1 MGSLRT
7 KILLRDKGIVVDE
20 SSLVARFK
28 KKRWIGVSAP
38 NKNKGAMVAFGDR
51 AAEMLYAQP
60 PHLEVISPMIRGIVT
75 DVEAGIVLANKTL
88 SMALQVPSPHPF
100 IFKPQILLA
109 HSLGLADVELRA
121 AEHVWRMA
129 GVDKVVLVVG
139 LEAVAGFLE
148 KNQGVGPKFI
158 LDIGG
163 EKTESGIVTPDGV
176 IVGNWL
182 KHGGKDIDTALAY
195 YCKMR
200 YNLAVGSRGAMRIK
214 HSLDEESV
222 LIRGKDLGNGLP
234 KSIMVKSAEL
244 EEAIA
249 LEKAKIAKLVLNVLE
264 KAPSGLSETVV
275 NNGLFLCGGGARLSG
290 LSDYLSSEL
299 KLLVNVID
307 EPEYA
312 LVRGLSGWL

>member
-1 MGSLRT
+1 
-7 KILLRDKGIVVDE
+7 LRDKGVVVDE
-20 SSLVARFK
+20 ASLVARFK

-38 NKNKGAMVAFGDR
+38 NRNKNGLIAFGDR

-60 PHLEVISPMIRGIVT
+60 PHLEVVSPMIRGIVT
-75 DVEAGIVLANKTL
+75 DVEAGILLANKTL
-88 SMALQVPSPHPF
+88 SMAMQVPTTSSF
-100 IFKPQILLA
+100 ILKPQILLA

-121 AEHVWRMA
+121 AEHIWKMA
-129 GVDKVVLVVG
+129 GVDRVVGVVG

-148 KNQGVGPKFI
+148 RSQGVGPKFL

-163 EKTESGIVTPDGV
+163 EKTECGIVTPDGV

-200 YNLAVGSRGAMRIK
+200 YNLAVGARGAMRIK
-214 HSLDEESV
+214 HALSEESV
-222 LIRGKDLGNGLP
+222 LIRGKDLANGLP
-234 KSIMVKSAEL
+234 KSILVKSIEL
-244 EEAIA
+244 EEAIL
-249 LEKAKIAKLVLNVLE
+249 LEKAKVVKLVLAVLE
-264 KAPSGLSETVV
+264 KAPSNLSETVV
-275 NNGLFLCGGGARLSG
+275 NNGLYLCGGGSKLHELAS
-290 LSDYLSSEL
+290 YLSTEL
-299 KLLVNVID
+299 KLMVNVME